1 MVPAIRARLEMTTI
15 TDQIRRC
22 LRVSILTVIIAY
34 INTSYSNYS
43 FKAKGRQKLLRT
55 RLLMRLA
62 IAGFAT
68 LILGILVTTGLFA
81 YYANE
86 LPSPDKV
93 IRREGFSTK
102 IFDRK
107 GKLLYD
113 VYADQKRTPVELS
126 AIPLTLQQATVAI
139 EDKTFYKHRGFDP
152 LTPLRIVWNLLS
164 KRRLVGGSTLTQQL
178 VKTVLLTPERTP
190 IRKLKEFV
198 LSLQVESK
206 YNKDVILQMYLNEV
220 PYGGSAYGVEAA
232 SETYFDKPVSQVNLA
247 ESAILAGLPQ
257 SPTYYSPLSGKAYIG
272 RAEEVLRRMR
282 EDGYITTALE
292 QDTKKMLPKI
302 VIASQS
308 GILKAPHFV
317 FYVKDVLTKKYGESA
332 VEEGGLNVMTTLDLD
347 VQEAAQKIVS
357 EEVNK
362 VKFLNITNGAAMVL
376 DPQNGQVLA
385 MVGSRNWGD
394 PDYDGKYNVTTAQ
407 RQPGSTI
414 KPVTYLTALRKGY
427 TAATMLMD
435 VKTSFP
441 GGDKPEY
448 VPENYDGKFRGPVLV
463 RSALA
468 NSLNIPAV
476 KMLSMVG
483 IRDMLQMAYE
493 MGITTLQ
500 PTTEFMTKVGLSITL
515 GSGDVKMIDM
525 ASAYSAFANGGK
537 KIEPVAILKVTD
549 SSGRVLEEWKDA
561 PRKQVITPEEAF
573 VISSILADPNA
584 RSITFGLHSQLE
596 IPNKTV
602 SVKTGTTNDKRDNWT
617 IGWTPSV
624 LTSVWVGNNNNS
636 EMKQVASG
644 VTGASPIW
652 RRIMDVVLKGKPN
665 EILATPSGIIEMD
678 IDKVSGYPA
687 HDGFESK
694 KEYFIKGTEPTGPD
708 PTHKAVKV
716 CKGQND
722 KLAPPGEVSANNFD
736 TKEGFYFTEQ
746 DPFIGTD
753 KVNKWQAG
761 IDEWLKMQADPKY
774 HPPTEFCSSGNS
786 VWITIKDPKDKT
798 RINSNDVKIAVEVSD
813 VHQIVQVDFY
823 IDGNLK
829 QSLTNGPWELTSYMT
844 NGKHRIDIK
853 AKNDQGDWGSRFVE
867 IAVNED
873 WKD

>member
-1 MVPAIRARLEMTTI
+1 VRVAIGGLG
-15 TDQIRRC
+15 
-22 LRVSILTVIIAY
+22 LLIA
-34 INTSYSNYS
+34 
-43 FKAKGRQKLLRT
+43 
-55 RLLMRLA
+55 
-62 IAGFAT
+62 
-68 LILGILVTTGLFA
+68 GILVITVLFA

-93 IRREGFSTK
+93 VRREGFATK

-113 VYADQKRTPVELS
+113 VFSDEKRTPVELT

-139 EDKTFYKHRGFDP
+139 EDKTFYKHKGFDP
-152 LTPLRIVWNLLS
+152 LTPLRIVWNIVT

-206 YNKDVILQMYLNEV
+206 YSKDEILQMYLNEV

-232 SETYFDKPVSQVNLA
+232 SETYFGKPISQVNLSEA
-247 ESAILAGLPQ
+247 VILAGLPQ
-257 SPTYYSPLSGKAYIG
+257 SPTYYSPLSGKHYIG
-272 RAEEVLRRMR
+272 RAEEVLRRMK
-282 EDGYITTALE
+282 EDGYITSAVE
-292 QDTKKMLPKI
+292 QETKKQLPN
-302 VIASQS
+302 VEIASQS
-308 GILKAPHFV
+308 GTLNAPHFV
-317 FYVKDVLTKKYGESA
+317 FYVKDLLSEKYGQSV
-332 VEEGGLNVMTTLDLD
+332 VEEGGLNVYTTLDLEI
-347 VQEAAQKIVS
+347 QEAAQKIVT

-362 VKFLNITNGAAMVL
+362 VKFLNITNGAAMVI
-376 DPQNGQVLA
+376 DPQNGQILA

-414 KPVTYLTALRKGY
+414 KPVTYLSALRKGY

-476 KMLSMVG
+476 KMLAMVG
-483 IRDMLQMAYE
+483 IKDMLQMAYD
-493 MGITTLQ
+493 MGMTTLQ
-500 PTTEFMTKVGLSITL
+500 PTTDFLKKVGLSVTL
-515 GSGDVKMIDM
+515 GSGDVRMIDI

-537 KIEPVAILKVTD
+537 KVDPVAIIKVTD
-549 SSGRVLEEWKDA
+549 NSGKILEEWKDG
-561 PRKQVITPEEAF
+561 PKKQVISPEEAYI
-573 VISSILADPNA
+573 ISSILADPVA
-584 RSITFGLHSQLE
+584 RSITFGLRSQLE

-652 RRIMDVVLKGKPN
+652 RRIMDAVLKGKPN
-665 EILATPSGIIEMD
+665 EQIATPSGIIEMD
-678 IDKVSGYPA
+678 IDKISGYAA
-687 HDGFESK
+687 HDGFEAK
-694 KEYFIKGTEPTGPD
+694 KEFFIRGTEPTEPD
-708 PTHKAVKV
+708 PVHKLVKI
-716 CKGQND
+716 CKGQAD
-722 KLAPPGEVSANNFD
+722 KLASLGDVKANNYD
-736 TKEGFYFTEQ
+736 TKEGFYFSEQ
-746 DPFIGTD
+746 DPFISEN
-753 KVNKWQAG
+753 KINKWQIG
-761 IDEWLKMQADPKY
+761 IDEWLKTQADPKY
-774 HPPTEFCSSGNS
+774 HPPTEYCTGGNS
-786 VWITIKDPKDKT
+786 VWITIKEPKDKN
-798 RINSNDVKIAVEVSD
+798 RINSNDIKISADVSD
-813 VHQIVQVDFY
+813 VRQIVQVDFY
-823 IDGNLK
+823 VDGTLK
-829 QSLTNGPWELTSYMT
+829 QSLSNGPWELTTYMT
-844 NGKHRIDIK
+844 SGKHRIDVK
-853 AKNDQGDWGSRFVE
+853 AKNDNGDWGSRFVE
-867 IAVNED
+867 VAVNQD
-873 WKD
+873 WTD